1 MVNGQW
7 SMVNKKCI
15 TIKPHSPFPPSG
27 DRGPNMFHLIIKKL
41 AYGLLVLIGVV
52 IIVFF
57 MFQGFADPAR
67 LIVGQT
73 GDKKTMDNIRKELYL
88 DQPKWKQFIL
98 YLNDV
103 SPIGF
108 HSKEEIENK
117 KLRGF
122 FIGGEK
128 KIGIKIPYLRRS
140 YQTKKDVIDVLM
152 EALPGTIMLAFAAM
166 IFATIIGVLLGV
178 LAAVK
183 QNTWMD
189 TTSVFASV
197 IGISAPSFFMAIV
210 IAYLF
215 GIVLHPYTGL
225 NLTGSW
231 FDIDETTGQRYLTLQ
246 NLILPAITLGIRPL
260 AIITQLTRSSMLD
273 VLNQDYIRTA
283 YAKGLS
289 RRTVVF
295 KHALRNA
302 LNPVITAI
310 TGWFAELL
318 AGAFFV
324 EYIFGWKGIGKVT
337 VDALDKL
344 DYPVVMGS
352 VLFSAAFFILI
363 NILADILYGVV
374 DPRVRLS

>member
-1 MVNGQW
+1 
-7 SMVNKKCI
+7 
-15 TIKPHSPFPPSG
+15 
-27 DRGPNMFHLIIKKL
+27 
-41 AYGLLVLIGVV
+41 
-52 IIVFF
+52 

-73 GDKKTMDNIRKELYL
+73 GDKKTMDNIRQELYL
-88 DQPKWKQFIL
+88 DQPKWKQFLL
-98 YLNDV
+98 YVNDV
-103 SPIGF
+103 SPIAI
-108 HSKEEIENK
+108 HSKTEIENK

-128 KIGIKIPYLRRS
+128 KIGIKVPYLRRS
-140 YQTKKDVIDVLM
+140 YQTKKEVIDVLM
-152 EALPGTIMLAFAAM
+152 EALPGTLMLAIAAM

-189 TTSVFASV
+189 TSSVFASV

-289 RRTVVF
+289 KRTVVF

-337 VDALDKL
+337 VEALDKL

-363 NILADILYGVV
+363 NMLADILYGVV
-374 DPRVRLS
+374 DPRVRLQ